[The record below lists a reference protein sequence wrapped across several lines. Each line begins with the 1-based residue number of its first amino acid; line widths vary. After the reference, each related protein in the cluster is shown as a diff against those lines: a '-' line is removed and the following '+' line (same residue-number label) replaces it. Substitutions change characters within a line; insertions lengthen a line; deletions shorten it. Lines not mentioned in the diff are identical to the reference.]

1 MSPAQL
7 VVFIE
12 KPAGECMTPSPSE
25 EKNWSQKGPEPCA
38 LVVKGQSFIEDMMNL
53 VVLFT
58 KLKFLELWLSQK
70 RLPSC
75 CAFTCGKS
83 PKHFVEEMNFETR
96 NAVEPVYHQNRTKR
110 GSRANWQRW
119 GALVV
124 IDHYKFSAKVTHTP
138 GILTPSDFHPDR
150 SGGHVVP
157 G

>member
-110 GSRANWQRW
+110 GSRAN
-119 GALVV
+119 
-124 IDHYKFSAKVTHTP
+124 
-138 GILTPSDFHPDR
+138 
-150 SGGHVVP
+150 
-157 G
+157 